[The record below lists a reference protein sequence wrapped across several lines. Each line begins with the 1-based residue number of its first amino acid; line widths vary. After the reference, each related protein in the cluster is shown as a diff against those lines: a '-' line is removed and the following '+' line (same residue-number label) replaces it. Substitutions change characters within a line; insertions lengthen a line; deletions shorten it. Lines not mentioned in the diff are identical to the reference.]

1 MTIDDPPILIGMQ
14 AGEGHGAFS
23 VDEPG
28 NVCRNLRQEL
38 FGVPSMDHGASYDA
52 REKQAPRISPGNL
65 HFWWRRRDSCST
77 SFEMAWTMPSSF
89 IHER

>member
-1 MTIDDPPILIGMQ
+1 VKSF
-14 AGEGHGAFS
+14 E
-23 VDEPG
+23 
-28 NVCRNLRQEL
+28 
-38 FGVPSMDHGASYDA
+38 VPSLDHDASYVA
-52 REKQAPRISPGNL
+52 GEKQAPRISPGNL